1 MADHRSNAP
10 PERSWDGH
18 HLSVGLGSPVQLA
31 MRKLLRRRFSEEG
44 ALERREFVTSAIAVA
59 GVALTMSGG
68 EGQAMAPPARE
79 FYQLRKYALQTG
91 PQLVLTQNYFER
103 ALIPALN
110 RMEMAPVG
118 AFKLDIGP
126 ETPTYYLLIPASS
139 VEALVTLDLRLTED
153 AEFAKASAAFWGAPA
168 SAPAFGRVESWL
180 MSAFAGWPKLVAPKG
195 DKRIF
200 QLRTY
205 ESASHAGHARKVQ
218 MFNEAE
224 IGIFTRTG
232 LTPVF
237 FGDTLIGS
245 RMPSLTYML
254 TFADG
259 TDLNA
264 KWNAFVNDPAWKDLS
279 RRPQYADAEIV
290 SNISNLYLSPLSG
303 SQI

>member
-1 MADHRSNAP
+1 LR
-10 PERSWDGH
+10 
-18 HLSVGLGSPVQLA
+18 LG
-31 MRKLLRRRFSEEG
+31 FSSEG

-59 GVALTMSGG
+59 GAVLSGG
-68 EGQAMAPPARE
+68 ADRALAQSPRE

-91 PQLVLTQNYFER
+91 PQLALVQNYFEQ

-110 RMEMAPVG
+110 RMSMAPVG

-126 ETPTYYLLIPASS
+126 ETPTYYLLIPATS
-139 VEALVTLDLRLTED
+139 VEALATVDTRLAED
-153 AEFAKASAAFWGAPA
+153 AEFMKSSTAFWEAPA
-168 SAPAFGRVESWL
+168 AVPAFVRVESML
-180 MSAFAGWPKLVAPKG
+180 MSAFAGWPKLHAGTPRG
-195 DKRIF
+195 EKRIF

-205 ESASHAGHARKVQ
+205 ESPSYAGHVRKVQ

-237 FGDTLIGS
+237 FGDTLIGP

-254 TFADG
+254 TFADVA
-259 TDLNA
+259 DLNA
-264 KWNAFVNDPAWKDLS
+264 KWAVFVNDPAWKELS
-279 RRPQYADAEIV
+279 HRPQYADAEIV
-290 SNISNLYLSPLSG
+290 SNITNLYLSPLSC

>member
-1 MADHRSNAP
+1 M
-10 PERSWDGH
+10 
-18 HLSVGLGSPVQLA
+18 
-31 MRKLLRRRFSEEG
+31 
-44 ALERREFVTSAIAVA
+44 A
-59 GVALTMSGG
+59 GVALSGQQG
-68 EGQAMAPPARE
+68 GAMVPPSRE

-91 PQLVLTQNYFER
+91 PQLALVQNYFEH

-110 RMEMAPVG
+110 RMAMAPVG

-126 ETPTYYLLIPASS
+126 ETPTYYLLIPATS
-139 VEALVTLDLRLTED
+139 VEMLVTLDLRLTED
-153 AEFAKASAAFWGAPA
+153 AEFMKTSAPFWGAPA
-168 SAPAFGRVESWL
+168 SASAFVRVESSL
-180 MSAFAGWPKLVAPKG
+180 MSAFAGWPKIVAPKS

-205 ESASHAGHARKVQ
+205 ESAGYAGHVRKVQ

-237 FGDTLIGS
+237 FGDTLIGG
-245 RMPSLTYML
+245 RMPSLIYML
-254 TFADG
+254 TFADVAE
-259 TDLNA
+259 LNA
-264 KWNAFVNDPAWKDLS
+264 KWNVFVNDSAWKELS

-290 SNISNLYLSPLSG
+290 SNISNLYLSPLGG